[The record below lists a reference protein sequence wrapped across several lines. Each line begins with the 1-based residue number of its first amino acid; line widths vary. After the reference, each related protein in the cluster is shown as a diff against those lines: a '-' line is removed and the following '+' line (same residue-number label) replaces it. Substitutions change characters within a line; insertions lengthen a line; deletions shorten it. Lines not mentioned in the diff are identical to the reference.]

1 MNVRHPQGL
10 SYLFSIKNIYDN
22 MDLRLFLFYCD
33 GMCLEIRVRRLKSI
47 KFLLRGLGVCIH
59 NIDERLTHAAMG
71 GKIDGLKA
79 TSILKT
85 N

>member
-47 KFLLRGLGVCIH
+47 KFLLRG
-59 NIDERLTHAAMG
+59 
-71 GKIDGLKA
+71 
-79 TSILKT
+79 
-85 N
+85 